1 MDAAAEVVPQE
12 VELKVGVRMGT
23 SSIDA
28 CESQY
33 VTIVSLS
40 NRWVQHEDPK
50 GRKGQQTRDDRNL
63 TLYPRADAYAYVM
76 YDGNDWWVRDAER
89 RVFPMIEDVLSS
101 DLEPWILTCAEENPD
116 FWLPVEQGCFIK
128 LQAKK
133 ESGDTYSWTGI
144 IPGGPRIPL
153 PEAFLKAKFSAD
165 LLATCK
171 ETCKTVDCA
180 YVGAAAPVGRE
191 GSPASATVVVSGP
204 NRFTGGGEDYCV
216 AHEAETPKP
225 ADGAHVGA
233 AAPVG
238 REGSPASGTLVV
250 SGPNRFTGGGEDYC
264 VAHEAETPKPAD
276 GAHVGAAAPVGRE
289 GSPAS
294 GTLVVSRPNRFAG
307 GDKDY
312 CVAHGAAMAVDLAGD
327 PETADIIGGL
337 AKSSIDQPAGTNRV
351 KWVQNE
357 CAQKLQPFGWT
368 TRKLKNAQQ
377 LTVENVL
384 KTPKRGEVSVYHRWK
399 MTAASLNTHSPRRS
413 HRVAASISPI
423 SIRAISRSTRERS
436 TDAASARVLS

>member
-89 RVFPMIEDVLSS
+89 RVFPMIEDVLSF

-165 LLATCK
+165 LLAKCK

-191 GSPASATVVVSGP
+191 GSPASATV
-204 NRFTGGGEDYCV
+204 
-216 AHEAETPKP
+216 
-225 ADGAHVGA
+225 
-233 AAPVG
+233 
-238 REGSPASGTLVV
+238 VV